1 MADLRFAWRRHLDE
15 RFMNHPLPHVTMAHA
30 TKQAPCAA
38 CRQRGVTLLE
48 VLVAMLVFLVA
59 ASALVLLIN
68 NAYIANAQ
76 ALRTFSATT
85 TAQSLI
91 ATIEGDPADLG
102 SLNNIQLGSS
112 GSSASTAPQAIQTW
126 WTAQTQA
133 YPDLSSVGLT
143 TNPTACNSTAPC
155 QITAVIAVKSAFG
168 GSIQH
173 TFILQDG
180 F

>member
-1 MADLRFAWRRHLDE
+1 
-15 RFMNHPLPHVTMAHA
+15 MNHPSPFVTKAHM
-30 TKQAPCAA
+30 TKKAPSAA
-38 CRQRGVTLLE
+38 RRQRGITLLE

-102 SLNNIQLGSS
+102 NLNGVQLGS
-112 GSSASTAPQAIQTW
+112 GGPGASTAPQTIQTW
-126 WTAQTQA
+126 WTAQAQA
-133 YPDLSSVGLT
+133 YPDLNGVGLT
-143 TNPTACNSTAPC
+143 TNPTTCTSTAPC
-155 QITAVIAVKSAFG
+155 QITAVITVKSAFG

>member
-1 MADLRFAWRRHLDE
+1 MK
-15 RFMNHPLPHVTMAHA
+15 HPPTLVTMAHA
-30 TKQAPCAA
+30 AKKEPCAA
-38 CRQRGVTLLE
+38 RRQRGITLLE

-91 ATIEGDPADLG
+91 AMIEGDPADLG
-102 SLNNIQLGSS
+102 SLNGVQLGS
-112 GSSASTAPQAIQTW
+112 GGPGASTAPQAIQTW

-133 YPDLSSVGLT
+133 YPDLNSVGLT
-143 TNPTACNSTAPC
+143 TSPTPCTSTAPC
-155 QITAVIAVKSAFG
+155 QITAVITVKSAFG
-168 GSIQH
+168 GSIQR